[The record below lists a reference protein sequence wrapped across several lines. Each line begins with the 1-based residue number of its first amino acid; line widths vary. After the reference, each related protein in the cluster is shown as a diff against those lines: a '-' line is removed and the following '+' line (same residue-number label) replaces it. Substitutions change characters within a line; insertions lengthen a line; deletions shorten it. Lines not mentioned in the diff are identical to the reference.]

1 MDNAIRYTPAGSQI
15 DLSSQSQQNS
25 TTIIIEDNGN
35 GIPPSERQRIFDPFY
50 RILGSGEQGT
60 GLGLSIAQ
68 TIAQRHGGS
77 ITLHD
82 SQTFPTGLRVEIN
95 LPNGS

>member
-1 MDNAIRYTPAGSQI
+1 MRYTPRSSQI
-15 DLSSQSQQNS
+15 DLSTQSQQGS

-35 GIPPSERQRIFDPFY
+35 GIPPAERQRVFDPFY

-68 TIAQRHGGS
+68 TIAQRHGGTIS
-77 ITLHD
+77 LHN
-82 SQTFPTGLRVEIN
+82 SQNFPTGLRVKIT
-95 LPNGS
+95 LPNQP